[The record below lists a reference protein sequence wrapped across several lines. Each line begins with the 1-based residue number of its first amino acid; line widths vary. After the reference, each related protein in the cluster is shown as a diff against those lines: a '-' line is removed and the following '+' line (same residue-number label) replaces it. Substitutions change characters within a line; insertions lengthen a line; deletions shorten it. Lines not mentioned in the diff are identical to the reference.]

1 MIMDWRHALLLATS
15 TGVSDNAGFNPMLLS
30 RKPKS
35 GPPAHKPG
43 HTSDQKTRSMQF
55 LFLHPLTEFLST

>member
-35 GPPAHKPG
+35 
-43 HTSDQKTRSMQF
+43 RSRVHETWSYNRSKNKNHAI
-55 LFLHPLTEFLST
+55 LHFRLSNKMR

>member
-1 MIMDWRHALLLATS
+1 MDWRHHALLLATS

-35 GPPAHKPG
+35 RPPAHKPG
-43 HTSDQKTRSMQF
+43 HTSNKKEEAYNM
-55 LFLHPLTEFLST
+55 L